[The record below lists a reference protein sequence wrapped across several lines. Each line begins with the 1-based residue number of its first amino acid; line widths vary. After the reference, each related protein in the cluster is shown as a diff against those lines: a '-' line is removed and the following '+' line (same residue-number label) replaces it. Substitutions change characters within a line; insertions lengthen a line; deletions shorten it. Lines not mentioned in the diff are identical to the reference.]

1 MDGIVCRI
9 VPLTV
14 WMGYVTT
21 STDLVFVQ
29 MERRDL
35 LTAVT
40 VSYSNIV
47 NMQSFLSISKFYL
60 YNVSL

>member
-21 STDLVFVQ
+21 STELVFVQ

-35 LTAVT
+35 LTAMT

-47 NMQSFLSISKFYL
+47 NMQSFLSISKF
-60 YNVSL
+60 